1 MRPNWKPAV
10 PPCHP
15 LHVRKLLDG
24 MKTIA
29 MEITDIA
36 HKEDDALLEEDLTH
50 LATPTNKASHRRNY
64 TTVRI

>member
-1 MRPNWKPAV
+1 M
-10 PPCHP
+10 
-15 LHVRKLLDG
+15 HVRKLLDG